1 MHRPRSLTSVSEK
14 ENTPVAQKS
23 SRLYGGGPQSIERL
37 VKPFKCPGSSTPSRL
52 SDKPAR
58 KRRKVDYTGADASI
72 EDGDKP
78 WTNDDRLALA
88 NRDVNKYGIFQVKDK
103 ETAFRQRFTVP
114 LINKQAAGYDP
125 SRPAPTLGMR
135 RGAVFVAKPLHD
147 PSGEFAIVLFDPT
160 IDDKPAKKEEGEVE
174 EKPKEEEPM
183 ELKVPLVHRSLADI
197 LGLKKETDEH
207 PKVPVVIDP
216 RLAKVLRPHQVEG
229 VKFLYRCTTG
239 LIDDNANGCIMADEM
254 GLGKTLQC
262 IALMWTLLK
271 QSPEAGK
278 STIQKC
284 VIACPSSL
292 VRNWANE
299 LTKWLGAGTI
309 TPFAID
315 GKASKAEL
323 TQQLRQ
329 WAIASGRAVVRP
341 VLIVSYE
348 TLRLNV
354 DELRNTP
361 IGLLLC
367 DEGHRLK
374 NGESQTFTALNSLN
388 VDRRVIL
395 SGTPIQNDLSE
406 YFSLLNFAN
415 PNLLGSRNEFR
426 KKYEIPIL
434 RGRDAAGTD
443 ADRQKGD
450 ECLAELLTLV
460 NKFIIRRTNDIL
472 SKYLPVKYEHVVFCN
487 CAPFQMDLYK
497 HFLRSPEIK
506 SLLRGKGSQPLKAIG
521 ILKKLCNHPDL
532 LDLPT
537 DLPGSEQYF
546 PEDYVPREARGR
558 DRDVKTWYSGK
569 MMVLDRMLAR
579 IRQDTNDKIV
589 LISNYT
595 QTLDMFERLCRSRA
609 YGCLR
614 LDGTMNVNKRQ
625 KLVDRFNNPD
635 GEEFVFLL
643 SSKAGGCGLNL
654 IGANRLVLFDPDW
667 NPAADQQALARVWRD
682 GQKKDCFVYRFIGT
696 GTIEEKIFQRQSHKQ
711 SLSSC
716 VVDSAEDVERHFT
729 LDSLRELFQFKP
741 DTPSDTHD
749 TFKCK
754 RCRPAGRSGGRN
766 DSEDLSRSSG
776 LGADGS
782 GSAGTGAGGKVKGTG
797 GEGGKGTGTG
807 SGFQSQRLKAQAMLY
822 GDTSTWNHFVNDG
835 EAGLLGKIQDL
846 LLRQETRERDVSAVF
861 QYISH

>member
-1 MHRPRSLTSVSEK
+1 MPTRASE
-14 ENTPVAQKS
+14 
-23 SRLYGGGPQSIERL
+23 
-37 VKPFKCPGSSTPSRL
+37 
-52 SDKPAR
+52 KPAR
-58 KRRKVDYTGADASI
+58 KRRKISYADADGST

-78 WTNDDRLALA
+78 YSNEDRLALA
-88 NRDVNKYGIFQVKDK
+88 TRDVNRFPIFKVKDK
-103 ETAFRQRFTVP
+103 ETTFRARFAVP
-114 LINKQAAGYDP
+114 LINKDAGAYNAF
-125 SRPAPTLGMR
+125 RPAPLLGMR
-135 RGAVFVAKPLHD
+135 QGAVFVAKPLHD
-147 PSGEFAIVLFDPT
+147 PSGEFAIVLYDPT
-160 IDDKPAKKEEGEVE
+160 VDDKPVAKGDAEQKADDETKD
-174 EKPKEEEPM
+174 KPKLDEPIM
-183 ELKVPLVHRSLADI
+183 HKSLADI
-197 LGLKKETDEH
+197 LGLKKKVEDR
-207 PKVPVVIDP
+207 PRVPVVIDP
-216 RLAKVLRPHQVEG
+216 RLAKVLRPHQIEG
-229 VKFLYRCTTG
+229 VKFLYRATTG
-239 LIDDNANGCIMADEM
+239 LIDPKANGCIMADEM

-271 QSPEAGK
+271 QSPDAGK

-299 LTKWLGAGTI
+299 LVKWLGKDAVN
-309 TPFAID
+309 PFAID
-315 GKASKAEL
+315 GKATKEEL

-329 WAIASGRAVVRP
+329 WSIANGRAVTRP

-348 TLRLNV
+348 TLRLNCE
-354 DELRNTP
+354 ELRNTP

-374 NGESQTFTALNSLN
+374 NGESQTFTALNGLN
-388 VDRRVIL
+388 VQKRVIL

-415 PNLLGSRNEFR
+415 PDYLGTRNEFR
-426 KKYEIPIL
+426 KKYELPIL

-443 ADRQKGD
+443 TDRKKGD
-450 ECLAELLTLV
+450 ECLKELLTLV

-487 CAPFQMDLYK
+487 LAPFQTDLYN
-497 HFLRSPEIK
+497 HFIRSPDIK
-506 SLLRGKGSQPLKAIG
+506 LLLRGKGSQPLKAIG
-521 ILKKLCNHPDL
+521 MLKKLCNHPDL

-537 DLPGSEQYF
+537 DLPGCEEFYPADF
-546 PEDYVPREARGR
+546 VPKDARGR
-558 DRDVKTWYSGK
+558 DRDVKPWYSGK
-569 MMVLDRMLAR
+569 MLVLDRMLAR

-595 QTLDMFERLCRSRA
+595 QTLDVFDKLCRSRG

-625 KLVDRFNNPD
+625 KLVDKFNDPE
-635 GEEFVFLL
+635 GQEFVFLL

-682 GQKKDCFVYRFIGT
+682 GQKKDCFVYRFIAT

-716 VVDSAEDVERHFT
+716 VVDSAEDVERHFS
-729 LDSLRELFQFKP
+729 LDSLRELFQYRP
-741 DTPSDTHD
+741 GTTSDTHD

-754 RCRPAGRSGGRN
+754 RCKSDGR
-766 DSEDLSRSSG
+766 
-776 LGADGS
+776 
-782 GSAGTGAGGKVKGTG
+782 
-797 GEGGKGTGTG
+797 
-807 SGFQSQRLKAQAMLY
+807 QHIKAPAMLY

-835 EAGLLGKIQDL
+835 ESGPLGRIQDL
-846 LLRQETRERDVSAVF
+846 LLRQETSEKDVSAVF

>member
-1 MHRPRSLTSVSEK
+1 MHRPKPLDASADK
-14 ENTPVAQKS
+14 ENTPLQKPA
-23 SRLYGGGPQSIERL
+23 RLYGNGPQSIDRII
-37 VKPFKCPGSSTPSRL
+37 KPFRCPGSATPTRASE
-52 SDKPAR
+52 KPAR
-58 KRRKVDYTGADASI
+58 KKRKISYADADGSV

-78 WTNDDRLALA
+78 YTNDDRLALA
-88 NRDVNKYGIFQVKDK
+88 NREVNKFPVFKVKDK
-103 ETAFRQRFTVP
+103 DTLFRQRFAVP
-114 LINKQAAGYDP
+114 LVNKDVGNYNP
-125 SRPAPTLGMR
+125 FRPAPTLGMR
-135 RGAVFVAKPLHD
+135 KGAVFVAKPLHD

-160 IDDKPAKKEEGEVE
+160 IDDKPTTTEDVVKMSQGED
-174 EKPKEEEPM
+174 KPK
-183 ELKVPLVHRSLADI
+183 LDVPIMHRSLADI
-197 LGLKKETDEH
+197 LGLKKEVEDH

-216 RLAKVLRPHQVEG
+216 RLTKVLRPHQVEG
-229 VKFLYRCTTG
+229 VKFLYRCVTG
-239 LIDDNANGCIMADEM
+239 LIDEKANGCIMADEM

-271 QSPEAGK
+271 QSPDAGK

-299 LTKWLGAGTI
+299 LVKWLGKDAV

-315 GKASKAEL
+315 GKATKEEL
-323 TQQLRQ
+323 TTQLRQ
-329 WAIASGRAVVRP
+329 WSIASGRSVVRP

-354 DELRNTP
+354 ETLSNTP
-361 IGLLLC
+361 IGLMLC

-374 NGESQTFTALNSLN
+374 NGESQTFTALNGLN

-395 SGTPIQNDLSE
+395 SGTPIQNDMME

-415 PNLLGSRNEFR
+415 PNLLGTRAEFR
-426 KKYEIPIL
+426 KQFELPIL
-434 RGRDAAGTD
+434 RGRDAASSD
-443 ADRQKGD
+443 ADQQKGN
-450 ECLAELLTLV
+450 ERLAELLALV

-487 CAPFQMDLYK
+487 LAPFQLDLYNY
-497 HFLRSPEIK
+497 FIQSPDIK

-521 ILKKLCNHPDL
+521 MLKKLCNHPDL
-532 LDLPT
+532 LNLPD
-537 DLPGSEQYF
+537 DLPGCEKFF
-546 PEDYVPREARGR
+546 PDDYVPKDARGR
-558 DRDVKTWYSGK
+558 DRDVKPWYSGK
-569 MMVLDRMLAR
+569 MQVLDRMLAR

-595 QTLDMFERLCRSRA
+595 QTLDIFDKLCRSRN
-609 YGCLR
+609 YGVLR

-625 KLVDRFNNPD
+625 KLVDKFNDPE

-682 GQKKDCFVYRFIGT
+682 GQKKDCFVYRFIAT
-696 GTIEEKIFQRQSHKQ
+696 GSIEEKIFQRQSHKQ

-729 LDSLRELFQFKP
+729 LDSLKELFQYKP
-741 DTPSDTHD
+741 GTTSDTHD
-749 TFKCK
+749 SFKCK
-754 RCRPAGRSGGRN
+754 RCKPDGKQYIKAPA
-766 DSEDLSRSSG
+766 L
-776 LGADGS
+776 
-782 GSAGTGAGGKVKGTG
+782 
-797 GEGGKGTGTG
+797 
-807 SGFQSQRLKAQAMLY
+807 LY
-822 GDTSTWNHFVNDG
+822 GDTSSWNHFVNDG
-835 EAGLLGKIQDL
+835 EAGALGKIQDL
-846 LLRQETRERDVSAVF
+846 LLRQETADKAVSAVF